1 MHYMMKLWKKWRN
14 DTMVLE
20 NEEKDI
26 LKLLVFNEL
35 DYYERLKEDYDE
47 LDYEYIQELKKIL
60 SKLERNEK

>member
-1 MHYMMKLWKKWRN
+1 
-14 DTMVLE
+14 MVLE